1 MVLETILGKELT
13 RHFTFQIGVRKMK
26 TEGRDANL
34 VWCGYVEA
42 LSLSLV
48 RAIVTMDGTG
58 H

>member
-34 VWCGYVEA
+34 VWCGYVEVGGGVSNI
-42 LSLSLV
+42 LQEYHILEE
-48 RAIVTMDGTG
+48 
-58 H
+58 